1 MSVLDAE
8 FAWPGGDRPG
18 RPDFEHEPPPAVIGA
33 ITRALASAFPAANEP
48 DARLG
53 ALRPPT
59 GPAGRYRLATARDAW
74 FVRVSTRWGNPE
86 LERAITTDLSMRGV
100 SVNPLLVAGRPLQWN
115 DNVFRVDV
123 RPMIAGRHF
132 ASSPSDL
139 QRVAATLG
147 ACHRALV
154 DSPSAMSVRAAAS
167 ARYERLAKIR
177 DLLVDA
183 LKGETFELFAEQ
195 AAWAMRHR
203 DWLAVMADR
212 FEPRLDE
219 RPEAQCLHGEVHPG
233 NVLFRVDDG
242 AAVLVDF
249 EESVHVFAPPAWDV
263 AFLVQRFCLFDDP
276 TPAVARERLAIV
288 SRAYGPRV
296 ADLAWMMRQA
306 AWFSVAAILDMHL
319 SQGIVTPPTEY
330 DKFVRLERQSRAFED
345 LL

>member
-18 RPDFEHEPPPAVIGA
+18 PLDFDHEPSPAVVAA
-33 ITRALASAFPAANEP
+33 ITRALASAFPAASEP
-48 DARLG
+48 DARLR

-59 GPAGRYRLATARDAW
+59 GPVGRYRLATARGAW

-86 LERAITTDLSMRGV
+86 LERAITTDLSACGV

-115 DNVFRVDV
+115 DDVLRVDV

-132 ASSPSDL
+132 AGSPGDL
-139 QRVAATLG
+139 ERLAATLG
-147 ACHRALV
+147 ACHHALV
-154 DSPSAMSVRAAAS
+154 DSPHTTAVRAAAS
-167 ARYERLAKIR
+167 ARYERLAKVR

-183 LKGETFELFAEQ
+183 LKREAFDLFGEQ
-195 AAWAMRHR
+195 AVWAARHR
-203 DWLAVMADR
+203 DWLGMMAER

-219 RPEAQCLHGEVHPG
+219 RPGAQCLHGEVHPG
-233 NVLFRVDDG
+233 NVLFRADDG

-276 TPAVARERLAIV
+276 APPLARERLAIV
-288 SRAYGPRV
+288 SRAYGARMVDV
-296 ADLAWMMRQA
+296 AGMMRQA
-306 AWFSVAAILDMHL
+306 AWFSIAAIVDMRL
-319 SQGIVTPPTEY
+319 SQGIGTPAGEH
-330 DKFVRLERQSRAFED
+330 DKFVRLERQAQTFEG